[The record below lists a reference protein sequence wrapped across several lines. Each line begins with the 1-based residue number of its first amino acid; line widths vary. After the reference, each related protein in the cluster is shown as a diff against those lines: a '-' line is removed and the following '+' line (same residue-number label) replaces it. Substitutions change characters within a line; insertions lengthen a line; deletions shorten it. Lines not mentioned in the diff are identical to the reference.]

1 MFVTAAVGITRTM
14 QEEGSGRPAI
24 GVMLG
29 AEEAW
34 TLGLAAALL
43 PCVREMAC
51 SARWRGDGGARV
63 LASGAVGRRAAG
75 RQGAAVLLVPREQ
88 EEGHGWL
95 GDLGPAMQRRSQG
108 LGHRD
113 L

>member
-1 MFVTAAVGITRTM
+1 M
-14 QEEGSGRPAI
+14 
-24 GVMLG
+24 
-29 AEEAW
+29 
-34 TLGLAAALL
+34 
-43 PCVREMAC
+43 
-51 SARWRGDGGARV
+51 